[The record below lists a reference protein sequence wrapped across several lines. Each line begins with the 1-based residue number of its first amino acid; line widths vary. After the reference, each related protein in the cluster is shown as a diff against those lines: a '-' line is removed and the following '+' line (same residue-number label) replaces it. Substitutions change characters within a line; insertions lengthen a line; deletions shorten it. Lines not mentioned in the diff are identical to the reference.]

1 MNNGD
6 DTIPA
11 TTEIVVV
18 AARSATPRWKSTT
31 IAAGFSTLRRTGA
44 TNSIGGVTGAFL
56 QCWRQQAWPRICSA
70 SSDVVVQQMEID
82 RTTTIKLPLM
92 IFLTSAMLGQCAR
105 LAVTV
110 RIRSCGGFYAPTA
123 LNAIGITTK
132 SCTASKTPCAITPGI
147 RFLVR

>member
-1 MNNGD
+1 MQLSVFEQHG
-6 DTIPA
+6 TRVEFSRHHFVSLAVRVRHHEPH
-11 TTEIVVV
+11 EL
-18 AARSATPRWKSTT
+18 AA
-31 IAAGFSTLRRTGA
+31 GA

-82 RTTTIKLPLM
+82 RTTIIKLPLM

-147 RFLVR
+147 RFFVR